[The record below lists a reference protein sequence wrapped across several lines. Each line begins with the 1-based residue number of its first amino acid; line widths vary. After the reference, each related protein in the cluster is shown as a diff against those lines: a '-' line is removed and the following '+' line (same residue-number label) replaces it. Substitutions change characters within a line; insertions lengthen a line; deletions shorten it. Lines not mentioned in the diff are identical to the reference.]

1 MLSRRRFL
9 AASTLALTG
18 APLLARAQPKPIQL
32 PQAPLGLT
40 GRTIPRL
47 ALGCFPLG
55 NLPKDEDGVAIAR
68 LALDMGV
75 RYLDTAPSY
84 NSGRSER
91 LVGRAV
97 AEWLK
102 ADPAN
107 KRADLFLATKTLRR
121 DAEGARRELEQ
132 SLKNIGVD
140 YLDSVQCHEVHDDWE
155 SLFANAGVLEALE
168 KAKSEGLVRHIGITG
183 HRNPAY
189 LVSAIKRYDFA
200 TALVPVNPVDVQHMS
215 FVRGFLPAAVERKV
229 AVIAMKVFGGGF
241 LLNHKTPDGDGANA
255 YTPADL
261 LSYALSQ
268 PGVVATDPGCDKPEH
283 VRTDFD
289 AVAAFKPLDADQLR
303 ALEARAPKHQGKQ
316 TEWYKEGTPTPKDGE
331 APDTGR

>member
-1 MLSRRRFL
+1 MLSRRHFL

-18 APLLARAQPKPIQL
+18 APLLARAQPKPPTL
-32 PQAPLGLT
+32 PITTLGTT
-40 GRTIPRL
+40 GRAIPRL

-68 LALDMGV
+68 LALDLGV

-121 DAEGARRELEQ
+121 DAEGAHRELEQ
-132 SLKNIGVD
+132 SLKNMGVE

-155 SLFANAGVLEALE
+155 SLFAKGGVLEALE
-168 KAKSEGLVRHIGITG
+168 KAKTEGLIRHIGITG

-189 LVSAIKRYDFA
+189 LVSAVNRYDFA

-215 FVRGFLPAAVERKV
+215 FVRGFLPTAVDRKV
-229 AVIAMKVFGGGF
+229 GVIAMKVFGGGF
-241 LLNHKTPDGDGANA
+241 LLNHKTPEGATA

-268 PGVVATDPGCDKPEH
+268 PGVVAADPGCDKPEH

-289 AVAAFKPLDADQLR
+289 AVVAFKPLDAQQLR
-303 ALEARAPKHQGKQ
+303 ALEAKAPKHQGKQ
-316 TEWYKEGTPTPKDGE
+316 TEWYKEGEPATPKDAA